1 MAPRK
6 TVLRLV
12 LVAGLAALL
21 SGCYAHGGGR
31 YSAHYGAGYAYG
43 PSYAYGGGSHYAPS
57 GHAYHRYGHRGPG
70 RHAHRRHGYRYRGW

>member
-1 MAPRK
+1 MALRK

-12 LVAGLAALL
+12 LMAALAALL

-43 PSYAYGGGSHYAPS
+43 GGAHYATP
-57 GHAYHRYGHRGPG
+57 GHAYHRSG
-70 RHAHRRHGYRYRGW
+70 RHAHRRHRYRYRGW

>member
-6 TVLRLV
+6 PVLRRA
-12 LVAGLAALL
+12 LVAGLAVLL

-43 PSYAYGGGSHYAPS
+43 GGSHYAPP
-57 GHAYHRYGHRGPG
+57 GHAYHRSGHHRSG
-70 RHAHRRHGYRYRGW
+70 RHAQRRHGYRYRGW

>member
-6 TVLRLV
+6 SVLRLV
-12 LVAGLAALL
+12 LVAGLAVLL

-31 YSAHYGAGYAYG
+31 YTTNYGAGYAYG
-43 PSYAYGGGSHYAPS
+43 SSGGAHYATP
-57 GHAYHRYGHRGPG
+57 GHAYHRSG